1 MKKLKLS
8 EKQIEV
14 IKYMRIGYELG
25 KRTGFQ
31 GSRSWIQKG
40 GCGSGGECIDIMSK
54 TFQSIIDKR
63 LVQLKKEQESFNQPQ
78 LYELTDLGK
87 NSELKK

>member
-25 KRTGFQ
+25 KRTGFH
-31 GSRSWIQKG
+31 SRSWIQKG
-40 GCGSGGECIDIMSK
+40 GCGRGGSA
-54 TFQSIIDKR
+54 
-63 LVQLKKEQESFNQPQ
+63 
-78 LYELTDLGK
+78 LT
-87 NSELKK
+87 